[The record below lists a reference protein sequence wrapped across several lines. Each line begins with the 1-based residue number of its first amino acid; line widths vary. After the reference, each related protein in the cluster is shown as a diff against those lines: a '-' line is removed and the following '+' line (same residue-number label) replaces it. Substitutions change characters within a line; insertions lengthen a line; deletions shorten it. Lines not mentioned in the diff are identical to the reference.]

1 METHVRKQEKQ
12 DRSPQGQE
20 ARAGKEMGPA
30 TAFETLCPEIWGTPC
45 GSSSQRSLLTDFS
58 NMDCGRESKATL
70 MTFKLLW
77 SADILGV
84 KGAPRSYSRGRG
96 DTPYLRGDARV
107 ASSHR
112 KAGIE
117 TARINQEHESTET
130 SVLKETKTMLTIRR
144 VMHQR
149 GRGQDEGAKMHV
161 CPEGSWSLYA
171 WLRCACTYLG
181 MPMYMCAHACKNM
194 YPCVFAF
201 GSICENGW
209 GSVKYWNHYSK
220 LQCFLTKVITLGNFQ
235 KPGCCCVDSWFG

>member
-1 METHVRKQEKQ
+1 MLQLIWLLCDSLGQSSWETNQQ
-12 DRSPQGQE
+12 SPPILECFISQHWDV
-20 ARAGKEMGPA
+20 
-30 TAFETLCPEIWGTPC
+30 LWLVCVH
-45 GSSSQRSLLTDFS
+45 SSGGHSPWLAYMDSL
-58 NMDCGRESKATL
+58 KAICWL
-70 MTFKLLW
+70 VF
-77 SADILGV
+77 
-84 KGAPRSYSRGRG
+84 Y
-96 DTPYLRGDARV
+96 
-107 ASSHR
+107 R

-117 TARINQEHESTET
+117 TARINQEHESIET

-149 GRGQDEGAKMHV
+149 GRGQDEGAKIHV

-181 MPMYMCAHACKNM
+181 MPMCMCAHACKSM